1 MNLGETYP
9 DRIAYEV
16 WAKVNSTASSAYI
29 GFCEEILGIMPQ
41 FNAIY
46 FNGNDGKV
54 YFYSADRDHG
64 SLVPLLDS
72 FAIGVWHKVRVEID
86 LADVMADVFI
96 DESFGWAVAL
106 PVSPKDATWEYEGT
120 HSFMLNKIGVTHH
133 LGSRFYFDD
142 VSRYPNGVP
151 IPQLACCVRQ
161 VRANGLCWEWEGSVR
176 QVVPVFR

>member
-64 SLVPLLDS
+64 FLVPLLDS

-86 LADVMADVFI
+86 FADLMADVFI
-96 DESFGWAVAL
+96 DDVRVGSGL

-142 VSRYPNGVP
+142 FSVSEWSPYT
-151 IPQLACCVRQ
+151 QLACCVRQ
-161 VRANGLCWEWEGSVR
+161 VRPMGCVGNGRDRFGK
-176 QVVPVFR
+176 